1 MLGNHRTGITMN
13 FSKNKTPWVK
23 PFSEKVAKRVARI
36 PTTELEMW
44 IDQAIY
50 EVGKCMSAYSKSRDK
65 AYLDEALKGAEALH
79 AVIDQ
84 LHTRAS

>member
-1 MLGNHRTGITMN
+1 
-13 FSKNKTPWVK
+13 
-23 PFSEKVAKRVARI
+23 
-36 PTTELEMW
+36 MW